1 MLGQNFSLPHDNDQT
16 GTASGHTST
25 GTNTPNDPS
34 VTSTPIAETEH
45 TSTPSP
51 STRNADKKVAG
62 DQEVLIR
69 DYGFPSTDERFFGRG
84 QPVPQKKWRL
94 SNFALGGR
102 RPSGTASG
110 EGSPRSP
117 DPSDPDDKKSWGFG
131 LFGWRG
137 FARKRSMSSE
147 SASGTESNPI
157 HDEPVDAEINDDDDY
172 FSDEQDEG
180 EEPYGT
186 YRVAF
191 SFVSEGAN
199 EMSVDE
205 GDIIHVTGRGG
216 GDGWVVATVDGRE
229 GLVPEGYLEKIADR
243 EEAIEEL
250 DEQQSSENAAVSDGS
265 GGTEELATGATTA
278 SPKHA

>member
-1 MLGQNFSLPHDNDQT
+1 MLGQNFHLPQDDKT
-16 GTASGHTST
+16 EGGSGHNST
-25 GTNTPNDPS
+25 GTTTPNEPS
-34 VTSTPIAETEH
+34 ISSTSIPENK
-45 TSTPSP
+45 TPSP
-51 STRNADKKVAG
+51 LVKKPAKIVPG
-62 DQEVLIR
+62 EQEVLIR
-69 DYGFPSTDERFFGRG
+69 DYGFPVGDERFFGRG
-84 QPVPQKKWRL
+84 QPLTQKKWRL

-102 RPSGTASG
+102 RSSGTASG

-147 SASGTESNPI
+147 SASGTESNPV
-157 HDEPVDAEINDDDDY
+157 HDEPVDADINDDDY

-186 YRVAF
+186 YRVVF

-199 EMSVDE
+199 EMGVEE
-205 GDIIHVTGRGG
+205 GDIIQVTGRGG
-216 GDGWVVATVDGRE
+216 GDGWVVATMGTRE

-243 EEAIEEL
+243 QEPIEEL
-250 DEQQSSENAAVSDGS
+250 DEQSNEEAGRDQAV
-265 GGTEELATGATTA
+265 EITT
-278 SPKHA
+278 SPKHL

>member
-1 MLGQNFSLPHDNDQT
+1 
-16 GTASGHTST
+16 
-25 GTNTPNDPS
+25 
-34 VTSTPIAETEH
+34 
-45 TSTPSP
+45 
-51 STRNADKKVAG
+51 
-62 DQEVLIR
+62 
-69 DYGFPSTDERFFGRG
+69 
-84 QPVPQKKWRL
+84 
-94 SNFALGGR
+94 
-102 RPSGTASG
+102 
-110 EGSPRSP
+110 
-117 DPSDPDDKKSWGFG
+117 
-131 LFGWRG
+131 
-137 FARKRSMSSE
+137 MSSE

-250 DEQQSSENAAVSDGS
+250 DEQQSSEKAAVSVGT
-265 GGTEELATGATTA
+265 GGTEEAATGANTA

>member
-1 MLGQNFSLPHDNDQT
+1 MLGQNFHLPSDDKDE
-16 GTASGHTST
+16 GGSGNNST
-25 GTNTPNDPS
+25 GTITPNEPSISNTPIP
-34 VTSTPIAETEH
+34 EH
-45 TSTPSP
+45 ATPSP
-51 STRNADKKVAG
+51 SAKKVTKIVPG
-62 DQEVLIR
+62 EQEVSIR

-84 QPVPQKKWRL
+84 QPPVQKKWRL
-94 SNFALGGR
+94 SSFSLGNR

-117 DPSDPDDKKSWGFG
+117 DPSDSDDKKSWGFG

-157 HDEPVDAEINDDDDY
+157 HDEPVDTEINEDDY
-172 FSDEQDEG
+172 FSDEQDDG

-191 SFVSEGAN
+191 SFISEGAN
-199 EMSVDE
+199 EMGVEE
-205 GDIIHVTGRGG
+205 GDIVQVTGRGG
-216 GDGWVVATVDGRE
+216 GDGWVVATMGTRE

-243 EEAIEEL
+243 QEPIEEL
-250 DEQQSSENAAVSDGS
+250 DEQVAESASARAEEAV
-265 GGTEELATGATTA
+265 EMTT
-278 SPKHA
+278 SPKQM